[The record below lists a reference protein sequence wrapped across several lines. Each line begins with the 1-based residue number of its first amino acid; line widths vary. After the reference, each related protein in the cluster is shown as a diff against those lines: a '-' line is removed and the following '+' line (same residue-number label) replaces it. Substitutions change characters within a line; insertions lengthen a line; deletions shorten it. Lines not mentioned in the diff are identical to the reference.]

1 VDVDQLFV
9 FRMIRLE
16 SRSAAESRYLF
27 GSRFRMQN
35 VLRRQHLVQ
44 CWRVSSG
51 PARGLGEMLPSD
63 QQLRRDSLGT
73 VYKFS
78 RVVDMLIAHLAHVG
92 TASDFVSVTSSR
104 WKSDA

>member
-1 VDVDQLFV
+1 MSWVK
-9 FRMIRLE
+9 
-16 SRSAAESRYLF
+16 
-27 GSRFRMQN
+27 GSKEGQTHEVRALHM
-35 VLRRQHLVQ
+35 
-44 CWRVSSG
+44 
-51 PARGLGEMLPSD
+51 
-63 QQLRRDSLGT
+63 SLM

>member
-1 VDVDQLFV
+1 
-9 FRMIRLE
+9 
-16 SRSAAESRYLF
+16 
-27 GSRFRMQN
+27 
-35 VLRRQHLVQ
+35 
-44 CWRVSSG
+44 
-51 PARGLGEMLPSD
+51 MLPSD

>member
-35 VLRRQHLVQ
+35 VLRRQHLVHDVGESRQ
-44 CWRVSSG
+44 VQLEVLVKCYR
-51 PARGLGEMLPSD
+51 PINNLG
-63 QQLRRDSLGT
+63 G
-73 VYKFS
+73 
-78 RVVDMLIAHLAHVG
+78 IASVRCTNSVG
-92 TASDFVSVTSSR
+92 
-104 WKSDA
+104 W